1 MEKLL
6 LRFIARL
13 RRHTDKFAHV
23 GIGAIVGTIPALTLL
38 PAYSPPLLALFV
50 GLLIEYIQAR
60 YRLGEPDPLDAIATC
75 LGGFLIGLAMVL

>member
-13 RRHTDKFAHV
+13 RAYTDKFAHI
-23 GIGAIVGTIPALTLL
+23 GIGAMVGTPPALALF
-38 PAYSPPLLALFV
+38 PAYVPPLLALLV

-60 YRLGEPDPLDAIATC
+60 YHLGEPDPLDAIATC